1 MSGDK
6 WGGEEPSVKNKEN
19 TNKSKYGLAYEWGQV
34 WVGCSH
40 HLGNW
45 ENIEANQKRSWNMRQ
60 TIGQV

>member
-19 TNKSKYGLAYEWGQV
+19 INKSKYGLAYEWVQV

-40 HLGNW
+40 HSGNW
-45 ENIEANQKRSWNMRQ
+45 ENIEANQK
-60 TIGQV
+60 

>member
-19 TNKSKYGLAYEWGQV
+19 TNKSKYGLAYCTIACDEWGQV

-45 ENIEANQKRSWNMRQ
+45 ENIEANQK
-60 TIGQV
+60 